1 MSVCRQELRSLVR
14 REARMLVLT
23 LLFSLLVTPHNS
35 MAQQGASP
43 GKSLPV
49 LTRVEQIR
57 NLSADEAG
65 LGYPVRLRAVVTYYG
80 GDGWEFFVQDSTGGI
95 YVDGTTANYH
105 GRAGDLVEVEG
116 FSSPGGFAPEIIRP
130 KVTVLGSAPLPK
142 PRRTTMEQLASGRD
156 DSQWVEVEGIV
167 RSAGKEGAEPVFGLA
182 VGTGRIKVVFPEDS
196 EGPYSQLVD
205 AKVSIRGAVGGIFNQ
220 NMQLLGIVLYAP
232 GFDFIRTLEPAPPR
246 PFSLPTRPVRS
257 VMGFAPS
264 GESGHRVKVE
274 GTVTLFWP
282 GRFLYIEDA
291 SGGLSIQPDEKLAL
305 APGDRIAAAGFPR
318 TSKYTPRLEDAVVRK
333 LSSGTPPPPVEISA
347 AQALSGEYDA
357 RLVRLKARLLR
368 VTGRGKDA
376 DLVFQSGPNVFDVIL
391 PASDSAEKLPKFIP
405 GSLIQIT
412 GICSVDTDDNRW
424 PVSFDLLTRD
434 TKDLVLLDRPP
445 WWALKHALWAL
456 VIAGAL
462 IAAASLWGLILRR
475 QVREQTATI
484 REWARREGAVKE
496 RYRELFEN
504 ARDMVFTCGL
514 RGQITSFNRAAC
526 DITGYDAS
534 RVIGMR
540 FVDLVV
546 PEDVSRAEALFE
558 SASDKKGSGISE
570 VQITRANGRRITLEM
585 STRLIFSEGAP
596 LGWQA
601 IARDITERKRAAE
614 ALLKTNDTLRAV
626 IEASPVAITAIAPDG
641 TVLKWNPAAERIF
654 GWSEEEVLGRFL
666 PTIPED
672 KREEFKALRQRVLEG
687 NSFNDM
693 QLRRFRKDGSIL
705 DISLSTSAIHDGKG
719 KATAIV
725 AVMEDITERKH
736 AAETLARERNLLR
749 TLIDTLPDFVYA
761 KDTESRF
768 LMANRQVAL
777 AMGAKSP
784 EELTAKTDF
793 DFYPREMAEGY
804 FNDEREVLR
813 TGRSMLNREEPGRKP
828 DGNPA
833 WLLTSKAPFRD
844 ASGEIVGIVGV
855 GRDITE
861 RKRIEQELHK
871 AKEAA
876 EVANRAKSE
885 FLANMSHEIRTP
897 MNGIIG
903 MTDLVLDTNLEAEQ
917 REYMEMVRESA
928 DSLLT
933 LINDILDFSKI
944 EAGKFSLDVTEFELI
959 DHLDSTLKSLAPH
972 AHQKGLEVTYVVAPD
987 VPKGLLGD
995 PTRLRQIIV
1004 NLIGN
1009 AVKFTERGE
1018 ISVSVET
1025 ESRSDDQ
1032 ATLHFSVA
1040 DTGIGIPVEKQQLI
1054 FQAFSQADSSTT
1066 RKYGGTG
1073 LGLAITSHLVDLMG
1087 GRIWVESEVGRGS
1100 TFHFTARF
1108 GLQKAAEVPS
1118 AGMGAVDL
1126 TGMPVLVVD
1135 DNPTNRRI
1143 LEAMLRH
1150 WNMRPTL
1157 AGSGAHGLE
1166 VMTEHKRGGEPF
1178 PLVLIDAMMPE
1189 MDGFTLAE
1197 KIKHDPELAGAT
1209 IMMLTSAG
1217 QRGDAARCRA
1227 LGIEAY
1233 LIKPIRQSELLDAI
1247 LMTLGRPPRAK
1258 ARPGLVTRHS
1268 LRSARRR
1275 LRILLAED
1283 NLVNRELAVRILEK
1297 GGHTVVAAGN
1307 GKEAVELLEGSA
1319 DQEFDLVLMD
1329 VQMPVMDG
1337 FRATTLIR
1345 EREKADGKHIPI
1357 IAMTAHALKG
1367 DRERC
1372 LAAGMDGYVA
1382 KPISPTKLFDA
1393 MEALV
1398 PLLPMGEGVQQK
1410 HNPAP
1415 RVFDEAALLSR
1426 VEGDTELL
1434 REIVD
1439 LFQSECP
1446 RLLGDVRNALDRRD
1460 AKALENAAH
1469 ALKGSVGNFC
1479 AETAVEI
1486 ARNLESAARAEDLAG
1501 AEQVFENLLVEVAGL
1516 QSALSKY
1523 GQGVMS

>member
-1 MSVCRQELRSLVR
+1 MPMSPQKRRGPMC
-14 REARMLVLT
+14 REARVLLT
-23 LLFSLLVTPHNS
+23 LLVSFLVIPYDT

-57 NLSADEAG
+57 NLSSDEAG
-65 LGYPVRLRAVVTYYG
+65 LGYPIRLRAVVTYYG
-80 GDGWEFFVQDSTGGI
+80 GEGWEFFVQDSTGGI

-130 KVTVLGSAPLPK
+130 KVTVLGNASLPK
-142 PRRTTMEQLASGRD
+142 PRRTTMDQLASGRE

-167 RSAGKEGAEPVFGLA
+167 RSAGKEGTEPVLGLA
-182 VGTGRIKVVFPEDS
+182 VGTGRIKVVLPADS
-196 EGPYSQLVD
+196 PGPYAQLVD

-220 NMQLLGIVLYAP
+220 SMQLLGIVLYTP
-232 GFDFIRTLEPAPPR
+232 GFDFIRTLEPAPHS

-264 GESGHRVKVE
+264 GESGRRVKIE

-282 GRFLYIEDA
+282 GRFLYVEDA
-291 SGGLSIQPDEKLAL
+291 SGGLSIQPSQAVTL
-305 APGDRIAAAGFPR
+305 APGDRIAAAGFPK
-318 TSKYTPRLEDAVVRK
+318 TSKYTPSLEDAVVRK
-333 LSSGTPPPPVEISA
+333 LSSGPPHPPVEISA

-357 RLVRLKARLLR
+357 HLVRLKARLLR
-368 VTGRGKDA
+368 ITGRGKDT
-376 DLVFQSGPNVFDVIL
+376 DFVFQSGQSVFDVIL
-391 PASDSAEKLPKFIP
+391 PAADSAGKLPKLVP
-405 GSLIQIT
+405 GSLVQIT
-412 GICSVDTDDNRW
+412 GICSVDTDDNRL
-424 PVSFDLLTRD
+424 PVSFDLLTRGAQ
-434 TKDLVLLDRPP
+434 DLVLLDRPP
-445 WWALKHALWAL
+445 WWALKHALWGL
-456 VIAGAL
+456 LIAVAL
-462 IAAASLWGLILRR
+462 ISAASLWGLILRR
-475 QVREQTATI
+475 QVREQTSTI

-526 DITGYDAS
+526 DITGYDVS
-534 RVIGMR
+534 KVIGLR

-546 PEDVSRAEALFE
+546 PQDVSKAEALFE
-558 SASDKKGSGISE
+558 SANDKKGSSICE
-570 VQITRANGRRITLEM
+570 LQITRADGRRIALEM

-596 LGWQA
+596 LGWQG
-601 IARDITERKRAAE
+601 IARDVTERKRAAE

-626 IEASPVAITAIAPDG
+626 IEASPVAIAAIAPDG

-654 GWSEEEVLGRFL
+654 GWSEGEVLGRFL
-666 PTIPED
+666 PSVSEE
-672 KREEFKALRQRVLEG
+672 KRDEFEALRERVLKG
-687 NSFNDM
+687 GSFNDM
-693 QLRRFRKDGSIL
+693 QLRRKRKDGSIV
-705 DISLSTSAIHDGKG
+705 DISLSTSAIHDGRG
-719 KATAIV
+719 NATAIV
-725 AVMEDITERKH
+725 AVMEDITERKR

-768 LMANRQVAL
+768 LMANRPVAL
-777 AMGAKSP
+777 AVGASSP
-784 EELTAKTDF
+784 HELTGKTDF

-804 FNDEREVLR
+804 AADEREVVR
-813 TGRSMLNREEPGRKP
+813 TGGAMLNREEPGRKM
-828 DGNPA
+828 DGSPA
-833 WLLTSKAPFRD
+833 WILTSKAPFRD

-861 RKRIEQELHK
+861 RKRIEQELQK

-903 MTDLVLDTNLEAEQ
+903 MTELVLDTNLDADQ
-917 REYMEMVRESA
+917 RDYMEMVRESA
-928 DSLLT
+928 DNLLT

-972 AHQKGLEVTYVVAPD
+972 AHQKGLEMTYVVAPA
-987 VPKGLLGD
+987 VPKMLLGD
-995 PTRLRQIIV
+995 PTRLRQILV

-1009 AVKFTERGE
+1009 AIKFTERGE
-1018 ISVSVET
+1018 ISVCVET
-1025 ESRSDDQ
+1025 ESLSDNQ
-1032 ATLHFSVA
+1032 AMLHFSVT

-1073 LGLAITSHLVDLMG
+1073 LGLAITSHLVNLMG
-1087 GRIWVESEVGRGS
+1087 GRIRVESEVGRGS
-1100 TFHFTARF
+1100 TFHFTAHL
-1108 GLQKAAEVPS
+1108 GYQKATAAPS
-1118 AGMGAVDL
+1118 PGMGVVGL
-1126 TGMPVLVVD
+1126 SGMPVLVVD

-1157 AGSGAHGLE
+1157 ADSGAHGLE

-1197 KIKHDPELAGAT
+1197 KIKHDPDLAGAT

-1247 LMTLGRPPRAK
+1247 LMTLGRPAQAK
-1258 ARPGLVTRHS
+1258 ARPSLVTRHS

-1275 LRILLAED
+1275 LHILLAED
-1283 NLVNRELAVRILEK
+1283 NPVNRELAVRLLEK
-1297 GGHTVVAAGN
+1297 GGHTAVAAGN
-1307 GKEAVELLEGSA
+1307 GKEAVGLLEDPAG
-1319 DQEFDLVLMD
+1319 QEFDLVLMD

-1337 FRATTLIR
+1337 FRATAMIR
-1345 EREKADGKHIPI
+1345 EREKVDGKHIPI

-1382 KPISPTKLFDA
+1382 KPISPTKLFEA

-1398 PLLPMGEGVQQK
+1398 PLLPVGGDGQQK
-1410 HNPAP
+1410 QTRTP
-1415 RVFDEAALLSR
+1415 RVFDEAALLCR
-1426 VEGDTELL
+1426 VEGDTQLL

-1439 LFQSECP
+1439 LFQSECQ
-1446 RLLGDVRNALDRRD
+1446 RMLGDVKSALDRRD

-1469 ALKGSVGNFC
+1469 AFKGSVGNFC
-1479 AETAVEI
+1479 ADTAVEI
-1486 ARNLESAARAEDLAG
+1486 ARNLESAARAEDLTG
-1501 AEQVFENLLVEVAGL
+1501 AERVFQSLLVEVADL